1 MNSSAPKFTAGID
14 VGDRLCHMCVLDADG
29 NVERRDEFPTS
40 RAGVSGAL
48 EDFDGERIRVVLEV
62 GTHSPWMHE
71 VIVDLGHEVIVANAR
86 ELELIAKNDKKNDRN
101 DAELLARLG
110 RVDPKLLAPIW
121 HRPKEHRRALALLR
135 TRDALV
141 RSRTILINNV
151 RGLVKTTGG
160 RLAKFSSETFAA
172 KAKLELP
179 KELLKIVK
187 GALRTIEATTKE
199 IRGYDKEIAKL
210 AKKKFPETELLQ
222 QVHGVG
228 PVTALAFR
236 LTISDPSRFKKSRTV
251 GSYLGLCRR
260 QQQSG
265 HDPELRISK
274 CGDGF
279 VRKLLV
285 GSAHCILR
293 GGAPDS
299 DLRRWGKAIYVRGGR
314 NAKKRAV
321 VAVARKL
328 AVLLHRLWV
337 TGEVYE
343 PLRNS
348 SRSAQADL
356 VTRN

>member
-1 MNSSAPKFTAGID
+1 MNSIVPRFTAGID
-14 VGDRLCHMCVLDADG
+14 VGDRQSHLCVLDADG

-40 RAGVSGAL
+40 RAGVSGAF
-48 EDFDGERIRVVLEV
+48 EDFDGEPIRVVLEV

-71 VIVDLGHEVIVANAR
+71 VLVDLGHEVIVANAR
-86 ELELIAKNDKKNDRN
+86 ELALIAQNDKKNDRN

-121 HRPKEHRRALALLR
+121 HRPKEHRKALALLR

-151 RGLVKTTGG
+151 RALVKTNGG
-160 RLAKFSSETFAA
+160 RLPKFSSEAFA
-172 KAKLELP
+172 KKT
-179 KELLKIVK
+179 KELLPKDLLKIAK
-187 GALRTIEATTKE
+187 GVLRSISSATEE
-199 IRGYDKEIAKL
+199 IRKYDKEIARL
-210 AKKKFPETELLQ
+210 AKKKFPETGVLQ

-236 LTISDPSRFKKSRTV
+236 LTISDPKRFKKSRTV
-251 GSYLGLCRR
+251 GPYLGLTRR

-285 GSAHCILR
+285 GSSHCILR

-299 DLRRWGKAIYVRGGR
+299 DLRRWGKAIYARGGR

-343 PLRNS
+343 PLRNTA
-348 SRSAQADL
+348 RTTP

>member
-1 MNSSAPKFTAGID
+1 MEYTAPRFTAGID
-14 VGDRLCHMCVLDADG
+14 VGDRFSHLCVLDAEG
-29 NVERRDEFPTS
+29 KVERRDEFPTT

-48 EDFDGERIRVVLEV
+48 EDFDDAPIRVVLEV

-71 VIVDLGHEVIVANAR
+71 VIIDLGHEVIVANAR

-121 HRPKEHRRALALLR
+121 HRPKEHRRALSLLR
-135 TRDALV
+135 TRDVLV

-151 RGLVKTTGG
+151 RALVKTNGG
-160 RLAKFSSETFAA
+160 RLPKVSSETFVK
-172 KAKLELP
+172 KAKELLP
-179 KELLKIVK
+179 KELLKIAK
-187 GALRTIEATTKE
+187 GVLRSISTATEE
-199 IRGYDKEIAKL
+199 IRKYDKEIARL
-210 AKKKFPETELLQ
+210 AKKKFPETKHLQ

-236 LTISDPSRFKKSRTV
+236 LTISDPRRFKKSRTV
-251 GSYLGLCRR
+251 GPYLGLTRR

-265 HDPELRISK
+265 NDPELRISK

-279 VRKLLV
+279 VRRLLV
-285 GSAHCILR
+285 SSAHCILR

-299 DLRRWGKAIYVRGGR
+299 DLRRWGKAICARGGR

-343 PLRNS
+343 PLRNAAS
-348 SRSAQADL
+348 ADL